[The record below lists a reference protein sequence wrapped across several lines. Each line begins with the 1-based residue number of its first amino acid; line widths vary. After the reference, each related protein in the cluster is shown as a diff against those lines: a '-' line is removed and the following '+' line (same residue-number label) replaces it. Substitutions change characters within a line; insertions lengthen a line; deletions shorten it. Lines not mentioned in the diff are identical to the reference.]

1 MKQEEIDILMEK
13 INRKCKFPKH
23 WNSFIEKQTLGHNYL
38 IKDVENKTITC
49 THCNH
54 TFYDSKYRIRDYKEC
69 PNCKNKFSVV
79 STRGYIADFT
89 KSVVF
94 LQRMEKQIIIRVFE
108 ILSFYNK
115 EKKLMDRDIQ
125 EYCRIIPGKGKFLS
139 DAVYFYLWNMRIY
152 HYSDNNSWREYD
164 GCRYFSEYPTYPY
177 NAKRLIKGTDL
188 EYAPIEEFCRRN
200 WRYNFIDAV
209 ELAGYKSFELLWKMK
224 LYNLCFQAKL
234 LNKDGTFFKRFGVS
248 KDHLKFM
255 QDIDIDYREL
265 QLLRVINIDNE
276 EILKKFYNTNIN
288 NIKFLK
294 KEGVLEL
301 IANSDEY
308 WYDYN
313 VRILKEIKKYI
324 PLKKL
329 NDYQKGF
336 KNLALY
342 RDYLQMADKLALNYK
357 TNKDLFPR
365 NLFARHDK
373 LQARIKEEDTK
384 KTLFGAYLR
393 YLELSK
399 FTYEDDKYII
409 FPAPS
414 IEAMKDE
421 GRQQDNCVGNM
432 YVNKYING
440 ETDIFFIR
448 KKEDMCKSL
457 ITLEYNNG
465 RIVQKELAHHN
476 TNFTKEQLEFMDKWI
491 QFREFMVQKEKYQ
504 IKVVKYK
511 INSFAA

>member
-1 MKQEEIDILMEK
+1 MKQDEIDKLMNK
-13 INRKCKFPKH
+13 INKKCKFPKY
-23 WNSFIEKQTLGHNYL
+23 WNNFIEKQTIKHNYL
-38 IKDVENKTITC
+38 VKDVKHKQIFC
-49 THCNH
+49 THCHHN
-54 TFYDSKYRIRDYKEC
+54 FYDTKYRVRDYKEC
-69 PNCKNKFSVV
+69 PNCKKKFSVV
-79 STRGYIADFT
+79 SIKGHIPDFT
-89 KSVVF
+89 ESVVF

-115 EKKLMDRDIQ
+115 EKNIMDRDIQ

-139 DAVYFYLWNMRIY
+139 NAVYFYLWNMKIY
-152 HYSDNNSWREYD
+152 HYDDNSSWRKYN
-164 GCRYFSEYPTYPY
+164 GCRYFSDFPTYPY
-177 NAKRLIKGTDL
+177 DVKRLIKGTSL
-188 EYAPIEEFCRRN
+188 EYAPIEEFCGKY

-265 QLLRVINIDNE
+265 QLLRVINVDNE
-276 EILKKFYNTNIN
+276 ELLKRFYNTNIN

-301 IANSDEY
+301 IANSNEH

-313 VRILKEIKKYI
+313 VRLLKEIKQYI

-336 KNLALY
+336 KNLSLY

-357 TNKDLFPR
+357 SKKDLFPR
-365 NLFARHDK
+365 NLFSRHDK

-384 KTLFGAYLR
+384 KRIFGAYLR
-393 YLELSK
+393 YLEVSK
-399 FTYEDDKYII
+399 YTYEDDEYII

-414 IEAMKDE
+414 IEEMKEE

-432 YVNKYING
+432 YVNRYING
-440 ETDIFFIR
+440 ETEIFFVR
-448 KKEDMCKSL
+448 DKKDMCKSL
-457 ITLEYNNG
+457 ITVEYNDG

-476 TNFTKEQLEFMDKWI
+476 TNFTEKQLEFMNKWEKY
-491 QFREFMVQKEKYQ
+491 RNFMVEKEKYQ
-504 IKVVKYK
+504 SEV
-511 INSFAA
+511 INYQLKKLVA